1 MEASGA
7 ARLAVTTLALQTP
20 DADIARRQAAEIL
33 SQDRFHEPEV
43 PRPLKG
49 VFDWIGERIEP
60 VTGPVGATVS
70 DFVEWARDV
79 VPGADAGLWVIL
91 ATFVLVTSALV
102 AANLGARRA
111 RLRVSEGGLAGTGR
125 REYPAALE
133 RAAAEAERRGDLEGA
148 VRLRFRAGL
157 LRLARVDLIEWH
169 PSLTSGRVARAVRS
183 PAFDELAASFDAIV
197 YGGRSAHASDVDL
210 ARTKWPRV
218 LEEVQSR

>member
-1 MEASGA
+1 METSGA
-7 ARLAVTTLALQTP
+7 ARLAVTTLAVETP
-20 DADIARRQAAEIL
+20 DADTARRQAAEIL

-49 VFDWIGERIEP
+49 VFDWIGERLEP
-60 VTGPVGATVS
+60 VTRPIGAAIS
-70 DFVEWARDV
+70 DFMEWARDV
-79 VPGADAGLWVIL
+79 VPGADAGLWVVL
-91 ATFVLVTSALV
+91 AAFVLVASALV

-111 RLRVSEGGLAGTGR
+111 RLRAFEGGLAGTGR
-125 REYPAALE
+125 REDPAVLE

-157 LRLARVDLIEWH
+157 LRLAGVDLIEWH
-169 PSLTSGRVARAVRS
+169 PSLTSGRVASAVRS
-183 PAFDELAASFDAIV
+183 PTFDELAASFDAIV

-218 LEEVQSR
+218 LEEVRSR

>member
-7 ARLAVTTLALQTP
+7 ARVAVTSLILQAP
-20 DADIARRQAAEIL
+20 DADTARRQAAEIL
-33 SQDRFHEPEV
+33 SQDRFHEPDV
-43 PRPLKG
+43 PRPLEG

-60 VTGPVGATVS
+60 VTGPIGAAIS

-79 VPGADAGLWVIL
+79 VPGAEAGLWTVL

-111 RLRVSEGGLAGTGR
+111 RLRVSEGGVAGTGR
-125 REYPAALE
+125 REDPAALE
-133 RAAAEAERRGDLEGA
+133 RAAVEAERHGDLGGA

-157 LRLARVDLIEWH
+157 LRLGRVELIEWQ
-169 PSLTSGRVARAVRS
+169 PSLTSGRVASAVRS

-197 YGGRSAHASDVDL
+197 YGGRDAHASDVDL

-218 LEEVQSR
+218 LEEVHSR

>member
-7 ARLAVTTLALQTP
+7 ARLAVTTLALQAP
-20 DADIARRQAAEIL
+20 DADSARRQAAEIL

-49 VFDWIGERIEP
+49 VFDWIGDRLEP
-60 VTGPVGATVS
+60 VTSPIGAGIS
-70 DFVEWARDV
+70 NFVEWARDV

-91 ATFVLVTSALV
+91 ATFVLVASALV
-102 AANLGARRA
+102 AANLGGRRA
-111 RLRVSEGGLAGTGR
+111 RLRFSEGGLVGTGR
-125 REYPAALE
+125 REDPSALE

-169 PSLTSGRVARAVRS
+169 PSLTSGRVASAVRS

-218 LEEVQSR
+218 LEEVKSR